1 MPQGAPASSTRKR
14 GRRKARDSTCYFEIL
29 PDDLVLA
36 ILGKLRYPR
45 VVTRAE
51 ASCTRFR
58 DVRHLLW
65 LTHPG
70 AGAQAAGRT
79 WERAGGTPRAALTPG
94 EGGLSNCPLHGARR
108 TGAVGAHGF
117 AVGGRGAEITVE
129 CLESSSLEQ
138 SGKKQRNS
146 QPDARRSSPCSPCSL
161 PRPTRSSPASVP
173 SPRRPRCPCTPAPAR
188 RRRSARPGCPVT
200 SASTLWC
207 ASTPTT
213 AARRSAPQPIV
224 AIAHHHSRLSCAGPR
239 QLRPVGRQRH

>member
-1 MPQGAPASSTRKR
+1 MPP
-14 GRRKARDSTCYFEIL
+14 
-29 PDDLVLA
+29 
-36 ILGKLRYPR
+36 
-45 VVTRAE
+45 
-51 ASCTRFR
+51 
-58 DVRHLLW
+58 
-65 LTHPG
+65 PG
-70 AGAQAAGRT
+70 
-79 WERAGGTPRAALTPG
+79 P
-94 EGGLSNCPLHGARR
+94 ARR
-108 TGAVGAHGF
+108 PQ
-117 AVGGRGAEITVE
+117 GGRGSARWARREQRSRPGKKGYRTVHFTVPAELVPLAPTGSPSGGAAEITVE

-224 AIAHHHSRLSCAGPR
+224 AIAHHHARLSCAGPR